1 MGSKEFKDALIE
13 EHERAL
19 AEMKAGEADLAER

>member
-1 MGSKEFKDALIE
+1 MGSKESKGALIE
-13 EHERAL
+13 EHKQAL